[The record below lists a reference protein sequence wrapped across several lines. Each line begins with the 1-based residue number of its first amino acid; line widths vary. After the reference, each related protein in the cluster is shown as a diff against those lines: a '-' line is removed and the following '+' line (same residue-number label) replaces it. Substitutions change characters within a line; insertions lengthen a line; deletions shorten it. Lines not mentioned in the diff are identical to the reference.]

1 MCSGMRATTV
11 RNMTNE
17 SGQTNVEYALVL
29 SLVGVVLAGSLVA
42 LNVPFGD
49 LVNRIVDQITSLV

>member
-1 MCSGMRATTV
+1 MRAAGRRTTV
-11 RNMTNE
+11 RNMANE

-29 SLVGVVLAGSLVA
+29 SLVGIVLAGSLVA

-49 LVNRIVDQITSLV
+49 LVNSIVDQITSLV

>member
-1 MCSGMRATTV
+1 
-11 RNMTNE
+11 MTNE

-49 LVNRIVDQITSLV
+49 LVNSIVDQITSLV